1 MKTDIFAF
9 KYRGESGKSTT
20 RGVSDLIHPLAS
32 GTRRAA
38 EVRKGES
45 VSLTPIRQLK

>member
-1 MKTDIFAF
+1 MKTDIFAALD
-9 KYRGESGKSTT
+9 RSESGKST